1 MLTPND
7 VRHRKFRTYR
17 SLLYGEVYDVED
29 VDDFLDSVADTIK
42 VFRQGSTQSKKGRAM
57 TVEQMTDDD
66 YFALDAVDQ
75 TSLKKMLVSPLAYS
89 DYLTGEHGYSSALEF
104 GKAAHSMVLGSG
116 PQVVAKPNLRTKE
129 GKALRDRLVEQ
140 YGADDIVWLSADD
153 VEKVQAMR
161 DLVGDFFTKL
171 DGQPEVAM
179 IAADP
184 DTGLLIKGKAD
195 WLPST
200 PDPDGVLRIRDYKTT
215 VKSPDEFERSC
226 WQYGYHIQAAFYMR
240 LYRLTMPEYKGPL
253 GFEFVVQEKN
263 PPFDWRVWRF
273 DEHSPIITELAE
285 PKICK
290 ALKQIK
296 SFRDLYPDPLEAMRG
311 YGLSKVPQEIAF
323 PDWRLVQ
330 EEEEI
335 ESWR

>member
-1 MLTPND
+1 
-7 VRHRKFRTYR
+7 
-17 SLLYGEVYDVED
+17 
-29 VDDFLDSVADTIK
+29 
-42 VFRQGSTQSKKGRAM
+42 M
-57 TVEQMTDDD
+57 TVEQMADDD

-161 DLVGDFFTKL
+161 DMVGDFFTKL

-184 DTGLLIKGKAD
+184 DTGLSIKGKAD

>member
-1 MLTPND
+1 
-7 VRHRKFRTYR
+7 
-17 SLLYGEVYDVED
+17 
-29 VDDFLDSVADTIK
+29 
-42 VFRQGSTQSKKGRAM
+42 M

-153 VEKVQAMR
+153 VEKVEAMR
-161 DLVGDFFTKL
+161 DMVGDFFTKL

-273 DEHSPIITELAE
+273 DDHSPIITELAE